1 MKVIIVSRLLN
12 LGLSAPKCCLYL
24 TFELNEL
31 GAEVHVVTSVV
42 TAEAYKKLRG
52 ARNVKIHKLHPI
64 SIDTKLSPFLYTQVA
79 WRLKSKYSVDVILGN
94 GYTLF
99 DDITWV
105 HFPHLTPIVL
115 LGLRN
120 WRLHAKASLEKL
132 LFKTSKLLL
141 APSSLVAKNLAE
153 LYGVP
158 STKIVII
165 PHGVDTEYY
174 TPLPRGEK
182 DDLKTGGKIR
192 LLFVGGDPLQKG
204 FHLLLK
210 GLTYIRRLKDLELI
224 VVGFNPDLNMWS
236 LVEKLELSKVVSF
249 YGVVSAEKLRELY
262 RSSDIFVLPTLY
274 DAFSLASL
282 EAMACGLPVILSPY
296 AGVRDIVRNWYNG
309 VIVNPLNVSQLAD
322 AITTLV
328 YNDRLRES
336 IGANARATAESFCW
350 RNVARK
356 ILGLM
361 EELRR
366 I

>member
-1 MKVIIVSRLLN
+1 MKVVIVSRQLN
-12 LGLSAPKCCLYL
+12 LRQSAPKCCLYL
-24 TFELNEL
+24 AFELSEL
-31 GAEVHVVTSVV
+31 GAEVHVVTSIV
-42 TAEAYKKLRG
+42 TAEAYNKLRG
-52 ARNVKIHKLHPI
+52 TRNVRIHKLHSI
-64 SIDTKLSPFLYTQVA
+64 SIDTKLSPFFYTQAA
-79 WRLKSKYSVDVILGN
+79 WRLKSKYSADVILGN

-105 HFPHLTPIVL
+105 HSPHLAPIVL

-120 WRLHAKASLEKL
+120 WRLHVKASLEKL

-141 APSSLVAKNLAE
+141 APSSLVAKNLVE
-153 LYGVP
+153 LYGTP
-158 STKIVII
+158 STKIVIS

-174 TPLPRGEK
+174 SPLPRDKRGY
-182 DDLKTGGKIR
+182 LKTEGKVR
-192 LLFVGGDPLQKG
+192 LLFVGEDPLLKG

-236 LVEKLELSKVVSF
+236 LVDKLGLSRVVSF

-274 DAFSLASL
+274 DAFSLTSL
-282 EAMACGLPVILSPY
+282 EAMACGLPVVLSPY
-296 AGVRDIVRNWYNG
+296 AGIRDIVRNWYNG
-309 VIVNPLNVSQLAD
+309 VIVNPLNASQLAE

-328 YNDRLRES
+328 YDDRLRER
-336 IGANARATAESFCW
+336 IGANARATAESLSW

-356 ILGLM
+356 ILGFM
-361 EELRR
+361 EELKGR
-366 I
+366 